1 MRKYLKGL
9 PKKLKLEL
17 ALCAIVFV
25 GMVSLMIYAIISC
38 CSTLDDYQPIDLT
51 GSNDSMDE
59 QLELTAGVCNAWNH
73 IFTCATAREESPVEV
88 SSDVLEITAE
98 SCPEDYQEE
107 ELPEWFEYLC
117 QCVEAEAGDQDYL
130 GKCYVTD
137 CILNRVDSDKFPNSV
152 VEVINQKHTKKNGK
166 TTWQFEV
173 VMNGRINRVE
183 VSDETREAVK
193 DELKERKNYDML
205 YFCMFKFSWA
215 EFMFKHGDHYFHK

>member
-1 MRKYLKGL
+1 MRKYLRGL
-9 PKKLKLEL
+9 PKKVKLEV
-17 ALCAIVFV
+17 ALCAVIFV
-25 GMVSLMIYAIISC
+25 GMVVLMAYAITNYSK
-38 CSTLDDYQPIDLT
+38 TLDDYQPIDLT
-51 GSNDSMDE
+51 RSDDKTTE
-59 QLELTAGVCNAWNH
+59 QLELTAGVCSVWNH
-73 IFTCATAREESPVEV
+73 VLISAAREESFANISP
-88 SSDVLEITAE
+88 DVFEITAE
-98 SCPEDYQEE
+98 SCPKDCQEEE

-130 GKCYVTD
+130 GKCYVAD
-137 CILNRVDSDKFPNSV
+137 CILNRVDSDKFPDSV